1 MDTAALATDV
11 VSQITGFLPDGMKI
25 LAAMVGVGII
35 PRLVYK
41 FL

>member
-1 MDTAALATDV
+1 MDALATEIAGE
-11 VSQITGFLPDGMKI
+11 ITAFLPHGMKI